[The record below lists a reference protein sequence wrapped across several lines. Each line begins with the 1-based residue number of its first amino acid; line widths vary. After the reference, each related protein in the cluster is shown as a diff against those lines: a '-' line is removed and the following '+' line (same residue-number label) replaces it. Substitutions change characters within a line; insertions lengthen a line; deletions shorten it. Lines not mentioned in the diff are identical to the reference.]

1 MPSNGSRHNDEALG
15 RAGNSGSGND
25 GRGEGESLSPDR
37 QAQDRQASEQAGPRV
52 RDLRASRD
60 TSTPGVAAGGNAQN
74 ADISDFADIAEVI
87 DAEIVDVIELDSV
100 MKERDELL
108 DTLKRTLAD
117 FDNYRKRVDRQ
128 SAELRDRANERIVE
142 ALLPALDA
150 FSLARAHLGDG
161 QSPPEVRVLL
171 QAASLFEDA
180 LHKEGLTRIEAEGA
194 PFDPVSH
201 DAVEHVP
208 ADETGPGSVPSTGDA
223 TSVTGPVVTDVLRPG
238 YLWKGR
244 VIRPAMVRVRG

>member
-15 RAGNSGSGND
+15 RAGNSGSGAAGSSSGSAD
-25 GRGEGESLSPDR
+25 GGRGDGEPLSPDR
-37 QAQDRQASEQAGPRV
+37 QPSEQAGPRV
-52 RDLRASRD
+52 RDLRASREN
-60 TSTPGVAAGGNAQN
+60 PG
-74 ADISDFADIAEVI
+74 ISDFAEIAEVI
-87 DAEIVDVIELDSV
+87 DAEILEVGTLEAEELESVI
-100 MKERDELL
+100 KERDDLL

-117 FDNYRKRVDRQ
+117 FDNYRKRVERQ
-128 SAELRDRANERIVE
+128 SAELRDRANERMVE

-150 FSLARAHLGDG
+150 FSLARAHIGEG

-208 ADETGPGSVPSTGDA
+208 ADETADVSAPGAGDTTWVA
-223 TSVTGPVVTDVLRPG
+223 GPVVTDVLRPG